1 MARVTPADV
10 KLILP
15 DSELSDDVLA
25 AFITSAG
32 SLVNEVLVSYL
43 PVPLLIEVEK
53 WLTAH
58 MITSTVER
66 MATREGAGGAEIYY
80 TGKYG
85 QNLTS
90 TPYGQMVLSLDPSGR
105 MAALGGKTV
114 TVIAIRSFA

>member
-1 MARVTPADV
+1 MARVTPAEV
-10 KLILP
+10 LLILP
-15 DSELSDDVLA
+15 DSELAESVIS
-25 AFITSAG
+25 AFITSA
-32 SLVNEVLVSYL
+32 SNLVDNVLTEYL
-43 PVPLLIEVEK
+43 PDTLLTEVEK

-114 TVIAIRSFA
+114 TMIAITSFD

>member
-1 MARVTPADV
+1 MARVTPAEV

-15 DSELSDDVLA
+15 DSELTDAVIT
-25 AFITSAG
+25 AFITSANN
-32 SLVNEVLVSYL
+32 LVNAVLTEYL
-43 PVPLLIEVEK
+43 SETMLTEVEK

-66 MATREGAGGAEIYY
+66 MATREGAGGAEIFY

-90 TPYGQMVLSLDPSGR
+90 TPFGQMVLSLDPSGR

-114 TVIAIRSFA
+114 SMIAIPNFD

>member
-1 MARVTPADV
+1 MARVTPAEV

-15 DSELSDDVLA
+15 DSELTDPVLT
-25 AFITSAG
+25 AFITSANN
-32 SLVNEVLVSYL
+32 LVNAVLTEYL
-43 PVPLLIEVEK
+43 SETMLTEVEK

-66 MATREGAGGAEIYY
+66 MATREGAGGAEIFY

-90 TPYGQMVLSLDPSGR
+90 TPFGQMVLSLDPSGR

-114 TVIAIRSFA
+114 SMIAIPNFD

>member
-1 MARVTPADV
+1 MARVTPAEV
-10 KLILP
+10 LLILP
-15 DSELSDDVLA
+15 DSELAESVIS
-25 AFITSAG
+25 AFITSA
-32 SLVNEVLVSYL
+32 SNLVDNVLTEYL
-43 PVPLLIEVEK
+43 PDTLLTEVEK

-114 TVIAIRSFA
+114 TMIAIKSFD

>member
-1 MARVTPADV
+1 MARVTSAEV

-15 DSELSDDVLA
+15 DSELTDPVLT
-25 AFITSAG
+25 AFITSA
-32 SLVNEVLVSYL
+32 SHLVDEVLVNYL
-43 PVPLLIEVEK
+43 PVSLLAEIEK

-58 MITSTVER
+58 MISSTVER

-85 QNLTS
+85 QGLTA

-105 MAALGGKTV
+105 MAALGGKSV
-114 TVIAIRSFA
+114 SMIAIKNFD

>member
-1 MARVTPADV
+1 MARVTPAEV

-15 DSELSDDVLA
+15 DSELTDAVIT
-25 AFITSAG
+25 AFITSANN
-32 SLVNEVLVSYL
+32 LVTEVLTDYL
-43 PVPLLIEVEK
+43 SETMLTEVEK

-66 MATREGAGGAEIYY
+66 MATREGAGGAEIFY

-90 TPYGQMVLSLDPSGR
+90 TPFGQMVLSLDPSGR

-114 TVIAIRSFA
+114 SMIAIPNFD